1 MDGIQRNTV
10 SSEDFINISR
20 SFKTLI
26 LNTVMVGEKQRYILW
41 LI

>member
-10 SSEDFINISR
+10 SSGNFINIIR
-20 SFKTLI
+20 SLKTLI
-26 LNTVMVGEKQRYILW
+26 LNTVMVGEKQVYTLW